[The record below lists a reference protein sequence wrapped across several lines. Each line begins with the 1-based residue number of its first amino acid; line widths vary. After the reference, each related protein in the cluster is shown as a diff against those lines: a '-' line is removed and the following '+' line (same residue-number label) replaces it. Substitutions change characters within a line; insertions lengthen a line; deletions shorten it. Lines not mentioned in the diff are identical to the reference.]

1 MYHIYPTL
9 LDAFSWY
16 KRSESETAL
25 QEFLDKVNRV
35 KTPAT
40 DPMLRGIAFNNKI
53 DWAIKNPD
61 LEIDNIDGTEKTVP
75 IHDTDCPVEIIQEF
89 RDLFSKSAV
98 QVFVESKIET
108 RYGPVRIY
116 GYIDALQG
124 STIGEFKTTGK
135 YEFPKYLHN
144 WQHPCYLQCLKGQG
158 IRRFVYLITDFKEVY
173 REDYH
178 WTQEGE
184 DRLVGICNELIE
196 FLEAKRE
203 FITDKKVFG
212 E

>member
-1 MYHIYPTL
+1 MYAFFPTL

-40 DPMLRGIAFNNKI
+40 DPQLRGIAFN
-53 DWAIKNPD
+53 DVVDMAIKGKEYATEDAIVMCHDMPVPF
-61 LEIDNIDGTEKTVP
+61 EIVD
-75 IHDTDCPVEIIQEF
+75 EF
-89 RDLFSKSAV
+89 AQLFSGAAL
-98 QVFVESKIET
+98 QVFADCRLSVGENQVK
-108 RYGPVRIY
+108 IY
-116 GYIDALQG
+116 GYMDALKG
-124 STIGEFKTTGK
+124 NTIGEFKTTAK

-144 WQHPCYLQCLKGQG
+144 WQHPAYLQCLKDNG
-158 IRRFVYLITDFKEVY
+158 IRRFVYLITDFKSVY

-178 WTQEGE
+178 WTIEGE
-184 DRLVGICNELIE
+184 NNLKGICAELIE

-203 FITDKKVFG
+203 LITDKKVFG

>member
-1 MYHIYPTL
+1 MYAFYPTI

-40 DPMLRGIAFNNKI
+40 DPMLRGIAFNELVDN
-53 DWAIKNPD
+53 AIKGAD
-61 LEIDNIDGTEKTVP
+61 LPYD
-75 IHDTDCPVEIIQEF
+75 DTDHVDAHDIPVSADIIQEF
-89 RDLFSKSAV
+89 ADLFHGAAL
-98 QVFVESKIET
+98 QVFLDT
-108 RYGPVRIY
+108 RLTVGPHQVKIY
-116 GYIDALQG
+116 GYADALKG

-144 WQHPCYLQCLKGQG
+144 WQHPAYLQCVKDQG
-158 IRRFVYLITDFKEVY
+158 IKRFTYLITDFKEVY

-178 WTQEGE
+178 WTKDGE
-184 DRLVGICNELIE
+184 DRLKSICAELIE
-196 FLEAKRE
+196 FLEAKRDL
-203 FITDKKVFG
+203 ITDTKVFG
-212 E
+212 G